1 MVRPTGLAT
10 VAAQIDATPAPSV
23 DIPLGFPNLD
33 EEDFPMTTT
42 LRRVLLSAASSTLIV
57 GLGLSSC
64 SQPAEQE
71 ATEPKAGEQA
81 AAGPAT
87 GAEGESERNARALLK
102 AMSDY
107 LAAQQ
112 VISLSYDSIFEVVT
126 DDKQKLQLAT
136 SGTVDL
142 VRPNRIRTTRQ
153 SGFSN
158 TEMVFDGTTLSF
170 LGKGQN
176 AYIQAEVPG
185 TIDNLIDQLRDRFH
199 RQLPGADLL
208 IQNVYDAL
216 MTDVTNVKD
225 LGSGVIG
232 GVECDHLAF
241 RAKDTDW
248 QIWIAQGDRPYPCR
262 YVITSTGVDQAPQFT
277 MEIRE
282 WNAGGAPGDFSF
294 TPPAGATRLEADDLE
309 GLKESSDL
317 PENYRIGAAE

>member
-1 MVRPTGLAT
+1 MKNKIRGA
-10 VAAQIDATPAPSV
+10 
-23 DIPLGFPNLD
+23 
-33 EEDFPMTTT
+33 
-42 LRRVLLSAASSTLIV
+42 LLSAAALALIV
-57 GLGLSSC
+57 GPGLSSC
-64 SQPAEQE
+64 SEPAEDAAPAE
-71 ATEPKAGEQA
+71 GAGEEA
-81 AAGPAT
+81 AAGQAA
-87 GAEGESERNARALLK
+87 GEEGPSEQNARALLK

-126 DDKQKLQLAT
+126 DEKQKLQLAT

-142 VRPNRIRTTRQ
+142 VRPNKIRTTRL

-185 TIDNLIDQLRDRFH
+185 TIDNLIDQLRDKFH

-208 IQNVYDAL
+208 IQNVYDVL
-216 MTDVTNVKD
+216 MEDVTNVKD
-225 LGSGVIG
+225 MGSGIIG

-241 RAKDTDW
+241 RSADTDW
-248 QIWIAQGDRPYPCR
+248 QIWIAQGDKPYPCR

-282 WNAGGAPGDFSF
+282 WNAGGAEGDFSF
-294 TPPAGATRLEADDLE
+294 TPPAGATRIEADDLE

>member
-1 MVRPTGLAT
+1 MKNKIRTA
-10 VAAQIDATPAPSV
+10 
-23 DIPLGFPNLD
+23 
-33 EEDFPMTTT
+33 
-42 LRRVLLSAASSTLIV
+42 LLSAAAVALIV
-57 GLGLSSC
+57 GPGLSSC
-64 SQPAEQE
+64 SEPAED
-71 ATEPKAGEQA
+71 ATPAEGAAERAASGKAGGGDGPSEQ
-81 AAGPAT
+81 
-87 GAEGESERNARALLK
+87 NARALLK

-107 LAAQQ
+107 LAAQN
-112 VISLSYDSIFEVVT
+112 VISLSYDSVFEVVT
-126 DDKQKLQLAT
+126 DEQQKLQLAT

-142 VRPNRIRTTRQ
+142 VRPNKIRTTRL

-185 TIDNLIDQLRDRFH
+185 TIDNLVDQLRDRFH

-216 MTDVTNVKD
+216 MTDVTDVKD
-225 LGSGVIG
+225 MGSGIIN

-241 RAKDTDW
+241 RAEETDW
-248 QIWIAQGDRPYPCR
+248 QIWIAQGDKPYPCR
-262 YVITSTGVDQAPQFT
+262 YVITSKGVDQAPQFT

-282 WNAGGAPGDFSF
+282 WNAGGAEGNFSF
-294 TPPAGATRLEADDLE
+294 TPPAGATRIEADDLE